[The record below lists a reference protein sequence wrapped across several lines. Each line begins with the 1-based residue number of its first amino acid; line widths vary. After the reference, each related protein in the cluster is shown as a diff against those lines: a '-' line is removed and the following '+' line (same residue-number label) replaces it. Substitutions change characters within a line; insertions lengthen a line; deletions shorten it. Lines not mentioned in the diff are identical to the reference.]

1 MGMLISLLVT
11 RSSEH
16 SLKVRAVKG
25 IKVEDGRT
33 LYLVEWEA
41 ESDFYSWEPED
52 KLSDTDMEA
61 FWQELANLSPYE

>member
-1 MGMLISLLVT
+1 MGMLISLLAA
-11 RSSEH
+11 RSVEH

-33 LYLVEWEA
+33 LYLVKWKA
-41 ESDFYSWEPED
+41 EGDVYSWEPEERIP
-52 KLSDTDMEA
+52 DTDMEV